1 MVEIKAAQVKEL
13 RDRTGLGMME
23 CKKALEET
31 GGDIDLA
38 IENLR
43 KSSGLKAA
51 NKSSRVASEG
61 LVAARISEDKS
72 FGLLVEVNS
81 ETDFV
86 ARDENFVQFVDKVA
100 DKALEKQET
109 NIDALMAGELE
120 DAREAL
126 VQKIGEN
133 IQVRRALKVQAPA
146 GAMVGSY
153 VHNGKIGVLTVLE
166 KGNDE
171 LAKDVAIHV
180 VAMGP
185 TQCLAEDIDE
195 AILQKEKEIILAQ
208 PDMANKPD
216 AVKEKM
222 VEGRIKKFISETTLV
237 EQPFLKNNE
246 FKVGEF
252 LAKEGAKILSF
263 TRLDLGEG
271 IEKEEVDF
279 AAEVRAQ
286 VEGR

>member
-1 MVEIKAAQVKEL
+1 MAEIKAAQVKEL

-23 CKKALEET
+23 CKKALQESN
-31 GGDIDLA
+31 GDIDLA

-51 NKSSRVASEG
+51 KKSARVASEG
-61 LVAARISEDKS
+61 VVAARISEDSS
-72 FGLLVEVNS
+72 FGLLIEINS

-86 ARDENFVQFVDKVA
+86 AKDDNFLQFVDKVA
-100 DKALEKQET
+100 NEALAKRET
-109 NIDALMAGELE
+109 NVETLMAGDLE
-120 DAREAL
+120 AAREAL

-133 IQVRRALKVQAPA
+133 IQVRRAVKVEAPA

-153 VHNGKIGVLTVLE
+153 VHNSKIGVLTVLE
-166 KGNDE
+166 NGNDD

-180 VAMGP
+180 VAVGP

-195 AILQKEKEIILAQ
+195 AILNKEKEIILAQ

-222 VEGRIKKFISETTLV
+222 VEGRIKKFIAETTLV

-263 TRLDLGEG
+263 IRLDLGEG

>member
-1 MVEIKAAQVKEL
+1 MAEIKAAQVKEL

-23 CKKALEET
+23 CKKALQESN
-31 GGDIDLA
+31 GDIDLA

-51 NKSSRVASEG
+51 KKSARVASEG
-61 LVAARISEDKS
+61 VVAARISEDSS
-72 FGLLVEVNS
+72 FGLLIEINS

-86 ARDENFVQFVDKVA
+86 AKDDNFLQFVDKVA
-100 DKALEKQET
+100 NEALAKRET
-109 NIDALMAGELE
+109 NIETLMAGDLE
-120 DAREAL
+120 AAREAL

-133 IQVRRALKVQAPA
+133 IQVRRAVKVEAPA

-153 VHNGKIGVLTVLE
+153 VHNSKIGVLTVLE
-166 KGNDE
+166 NGNDD

-180 VAMGP
+180 VAVGP

-195 AILQKEKEIILAQ
+195 AILNKEKEIILAQ

-222 VEGRIKKFISETTLV
+222 VEGRIKKFIAETTLV

-263 TRLDLGEG
+263 IRLDLGEG